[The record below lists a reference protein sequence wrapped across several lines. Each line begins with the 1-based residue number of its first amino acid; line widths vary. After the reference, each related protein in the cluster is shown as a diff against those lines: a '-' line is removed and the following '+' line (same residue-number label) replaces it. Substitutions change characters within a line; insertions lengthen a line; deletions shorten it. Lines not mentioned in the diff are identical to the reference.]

1 MNTTN
6 KEYLFGFDLDNIKL
20 VEDYVKSTY
29 SSTDYEIHVGYGDDV
44 MNGLEIFNEKMLED
58 KKFIELIENCDGEGN
73 FDEDE
78 DAFFAFAEQDNYL
91 SKHMGEYAE
100 AYSAR
105 APMVNKFDL
114 RFLQDFNVNVGK
126 TTNTLQFSLDIL
138 NFGNM
143 LNSEWGVNQTMSDS
157 NYGDILKYEG
167 VNSNNEPTFS
177 MAKKDGEYINNTY
190 STSYNY
196 NQCWQLQIGLRYIF

>member
-29 SSTDYEIHVGYGDDV
+29 SSTDYKIHVGYGDDV

-78 DAFFAFAEQDNYL
+78 DAFFAEQD
-91 SKHMGEYAE
+91 E
-100 AYSAR
+100 
-105 APMVNKFDL
+105 
-114 RFLQDFNVNVGK
+114 
-126 TTNTLQFSLDIL
+126 
-138 NFGNM
+138 
-143 LNSEWGVNQTMSDS
+143 
-157 NYGDILKYEG
+157 
-167 VNSNNEPTFS
+167 
-177 MAKKDGEYINNTY
+177 
-190 STSYNY
+190 
-196 NQCWQLQIGLRYIF
+196 